1 MTPESAA
8 HAAQEARVKFEDAK
22 HRADGRAA
30 HIADLVAA
38 GRPVEQHWVDGYVAA
53 REDRDEA
60 HLAHIVAANELAIV
74 SGLSFIAKAVSP

>member
-1 MTPESAA
+1 M
-8 HAAQEARVKFEDAK
+8 RFEDAK

-38 GRPVEQHWVDGYVAA
+38 GRPVEQHWIDGYVSA
-53 REDRDEA
+53 REAREEA
-60 HLAHIVAANELAIV
+60 HLAHIVAAQELALV